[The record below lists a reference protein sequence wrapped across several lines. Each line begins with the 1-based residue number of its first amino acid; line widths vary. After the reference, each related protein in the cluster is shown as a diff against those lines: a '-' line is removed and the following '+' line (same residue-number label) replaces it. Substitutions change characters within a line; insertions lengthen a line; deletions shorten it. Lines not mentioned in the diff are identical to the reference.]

1 MMGESE
7 ITMKNTKAEMM
18 DALKSALERAE
29 ALEKGRLNP
38 ERIEKEKTEK
48 RAVEST
54 KESVGQNI
62 FSVELNNKFKD
73 LQLAISSEE
82 SRLQELYGVSSQ
94 LQKLALIIETGR
106 EQQTQIEHENNE
118 KLETAKAALE
128 SLRAEYAGKKADLQE
143 EYDNMAKKLKMERT
157 REAEEYQ
164 YNNKREREKEN
175 NAWEDEKIARE
186 SALSK
191 KETQAQGILT
201 EAEAKAQHIAS
212 LESKVEGIPA
222 LVEAEKKSAVD
233 LAVSQIVK
241 EYEHKTALA
250 DKDFQNTLMRQNDK
264 IAYLEKEL
272 DVLNKT
278 NTNLQDKL
286 DKAYTELRELA
297 TKTVESASGVKI
309 ISGTGDR
316 TKE

>member
-1 MMGESE
+1 MSGELE

-29 ALEKGRLNP
+29 ASEKGRLNP

-48 RAVEST
+48 RAVESA

-62 FSVELNNKFKD
+62 FSMELNNKFKD
-73 LQLAISSEE
+73 LQLAISSEQ
-82 SRLQELYGVSSQ
+82 SRLQELYGVSAQ

-106 EQQTQIEHENNE
+106 EQQAQIERENSE
-118 KLETAKAALE
+118 KLETAKTALE
-128 SLRAEYAGKKADLQE
+128 SLMAEYAEKKAELQE

-164 YNNKREREKEN
+164 YNNRREREKEN
-175 NAWEDEKIARE
+175 NSWEDEKTARE
-186 SALSK
+186 LALSK
-191 KETQAQGILT
+191 KEAQARAILT

-222 LVEAEKKSAVD
+222 LIEAEKKSAID
-233 LAVSQIVK
+233 LAVSEIIK

-250 DKDFQNTLMRQNDK
+250 DKDFQNALARQNDK

-272 DVLNKT
+272 AVSNKS
-278 NTNLQDKL
+278 NVALQDKL